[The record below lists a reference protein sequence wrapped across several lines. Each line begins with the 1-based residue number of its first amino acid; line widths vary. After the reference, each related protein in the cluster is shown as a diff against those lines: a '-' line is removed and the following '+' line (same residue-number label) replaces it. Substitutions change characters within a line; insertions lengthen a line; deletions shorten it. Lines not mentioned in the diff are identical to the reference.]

1 MQRGR
6 RAPGAKGFHRTTDQV
21 QPSEAWEESR
31 PSSFTADGE
40 GRVNHAGSPSEWF
53 REEKKNVIATILR
66 PVNSSP
72 YSLNRSY
79 TVDCVPRLPP
89 EPGARWRCSFVPVIR
104 NGEISISGT
113 RQTCQ
118 NGRCRQTF
126 CTAVSMVQRKNIN
139 AQSTVTP
146 NTLFTARLAVLQRD
160 PEGSA
165 MMSVV
170 GAWATVWSL
179 ILREQQPP
187 ATPLPTCRPCLL
199 SAALRAPSWG
209 PASACRRRGHLVPPS
224 AVRPPLPRAH
234 SHPPLARSRPLRS
247 APCIHRRA

>member
-1 MQRGR
+1 MVCR
-6 RAPGAKGFHRTTDQV
+6 RAAWSSRPRSQRFPQDHG
-21 QPSEAWEESR
+21 PSEAWEESR

-53 REEKKNVIATILR
+53 RELKERYRDHPASCEFKSVFSQPVIHCGLCPPA
-66 PVNSSP
+66 P
-72 YSLNRSY
+72 
-79 TVDCVPRLPP
+79 PRCPCP
-89 EPGARWRCSFVPVIR
+89 EPGALSYRSYEMERYPYRGPVKLVKMVAAVKLSAR
-104 NGEISISGT
+104 QFQWSNARISTHSP
-113 RQTCQ
+113 
-118 NGRCRQTF
+118 
-126 CTAVSMVQRKNIN
+126 
-139 AQSTVTP
+139 QSRRTP
-146 NTLFTARLAVLQRD
+146 SLQPLAVLQRD
-160 PEGSA
+160 PKGSA

-179 ILREQQPP
+179 ILREHQPP

-199 SAALRAPSWG
+199 SAALRAPSCG

-234 SHPPLARSRPLRS
+234 SHPPLARSRALRS